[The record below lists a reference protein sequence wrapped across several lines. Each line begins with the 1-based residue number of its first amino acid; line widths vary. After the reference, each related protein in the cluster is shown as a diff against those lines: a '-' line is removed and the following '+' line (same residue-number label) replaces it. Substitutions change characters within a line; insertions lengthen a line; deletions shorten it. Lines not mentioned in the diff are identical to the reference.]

1 MSNDDLTD
9 EQLMTQAANGDTAA
23 LETLYDRYASAVMG
37 LALKIMGDRAIAEEV
52 VQETFWRVWRNAGSF
67 RAGRGSFP
75 GWLFGI
81 ARNLS
86 IDLWRRRKT
95 RPLPAFEAGDEQQ
108 IDLIPDPETDVA
120 ESAWVMVKHQRV
132 RAALTALPPAQRQV
146 IEMAYFWGLTRQEIA
161 KSLGEPLG
169 TIHTRARLGLQKLRE
184 SLQTQGL
191 ND

>member
-1 MSNDDLTD
+1 MSNDDLND
-9 EQLMTQAANGDTAA
+9 EQLMTLAATGDPAA

-52 VQETFWRVWRNAGSF
+52 VQETFWRVWRNADSF
-67 RAGRGSFP
+67 HAGRGPFP

-120 ESAWVMVKHQRV
+120 ELAWVTVKHQRV

-146 IEMAYFWGLTRQEIA
+146 IEMAYFRGLTRQEIA
-161 KSLGEPLG
+161 KVLGEPLG
-169 TIHTRARLGLQKLRE
+169 TIHTRARLALQKLRE
-184 SLQTQGL
+184 SLQAQGF
-191 ND
+191 DD